1 MTSILKKDD
10 LLKDLMDIITQNIH
24 DEQILAKITQAYF
37 FAKEKHLG
45 QFRLTGE
52 PYLIH
57 PCEVTKT
64 LALLNSEPNTLIASL
79 LHDVLEDTPTK
90 IEELTALF
98 GQDVTYLVYCATK
111 LTKISFYQNQRQIDN
126 QQKMFLAMAK
136 DIRVVILKI
145 ADRLHNMRTLGAI
158 PSEKQTRIAQ
168 ETLEIHAPLAHR
180 LGLFQMK
187 SQLEDL
193 SLRYTL
199 PQEYY
204 HISHLIKL
212 KKQQREE
219 SVTNVIKDIEI
230 LFKKHHLQE
239 AIIKGRIKNIY
250 SIYKKIHQRKVK
262 FEEIFDLLAIR
273 IIVSN
278 VNLCYQS
285 LGIIHG
291 YFSPLPLRFKDYIA
305 VPKPNLY
312 QSLHTTVLTKNGSLF
327 EFQIRTKEMDQIA
340 EQGIAAHWAYKENK
354 TYSQEDK
361 QIEIVKK
368 LRWYQELVK
377 ITNDS
382 KNHPEETSKD
392 FVDAI
397 KNDILSDNVYVF
409 TPKQE
414 VFEMPKGSTPID
426 FAFRIHTEVG
436 SKMIAAIVNGKIV
449 ALEYQLKN
457 GDIIEI
463 KTNKNILSVNKDWL
477 RIVKTT
483 HAKRKIK
490 SFFKKDQKEEDVLA
504 IQKGKDLIEKELAF
518 HKIEVVLDQNFIQ
531 KHFERYNILSL
542 NEFYEEISKKQLNIK
557 TVINK
562 IISLTTQAINQTNL
576 EKQMAKSQQKLTH
589 QNETGVLIEGLKN
602 PKLKL
607 ANCCS
612 PVAGDKISGFL
623 TKGRGIIIHRKDC
636 INLKNCDTQRIIA
649 ASWALETNFKYSA
662 WISLIAISKNNL
674 TQQVINKVNG
684 FKISILELKVL
695 NNQKLETI
703 IKLRILTT
711 NIKELNNLI
720 ANLQKIPQIYQ
731 IQRCNY

>member
-1 MTSILKKDD
+1 M
-10 LLKDLMDIITQNIH
+10 KDLMDIITQNIH
-24 DEQILAKITQAYF
+24 DESILEKIARAYH
-37 FAKEKHLG
+37 FAEEKHSG

-52 PYLIH
+52 AYITH
-57 PCEVTKT
+57 PCEVTKN
-64 LALLNSEPNTLIASL
+64 LALLNSEPNTLIAGL
-79 LHDVLEDTPTK
+79 LHDVVEDTPTT
-90 IEELTALF
+90 IEELSDLF
-98 GQDVTYLVYCATK
+98 GKDVAYLVYCATK
-111 LTKISFYQNQRQIDN
+111 LTKIAFYQNKKKVDN

-145 ADRLHNMRTLGAI
+145 ADRLHNMQTLKSMD
-158 PSEKQTRIAQ
+158 PEKQKIIAQ

-180 LGLFQMK
+180 LGLFHMK
-187 SQLEDL
+187 SELEDL
-193 SLRYTL
+193 ALRYVL
-199 PQEYY
+199 PKEYY

-212 KKQQREE
+212 KKKEREE
-219 SVTNVIKDIEI
+219 SVKRVIKDIEA
-230 LFKKHHLQE
+230 LFKKNNLQD

-250 SIYKKIHQRKVK
+250 SIYKKIHKRKVK

-278 VNLCYQS
+278 VDLCYQS

-291 YFSPLPLRFKDYIA
+291 HFSPLPLRFKDYIA

-327 EFQIRTKEMDQIA
+327 EIQIRTKEMDQIA

-361 QIEIVKK
+361 QIEIAKK

-377 ITNDS
+377 ITNDA
-382 KNHPEETSKD
+382 KNHPEETSKE

-409 TPKQE
+409 TPTQE
-414 VFEMPKGSTPID
+414 VFELPKGSTPID
-426 FAFRIHTEVG
+426 FAFRIHTEVAN
-436 SKMIAAIVNGKIV
+436 KINAAIVNGQIV
-449 ALEYQLKN
+449 TLDYRLKN
-457 GDIIEI
+457 GDIIDI

-477 RIVKTT
+477 RIVKTS

-490 SFFKKDQKEEDVLA
+490 SFLKKLQKEEDLLA
-504 IQKGKDLIEKELAF
+504 IQRGKEILEKELVL
-518 HKIEVVLDQNFIQ
+518 HKIKLVLDQNFIQ
-531 KHFERYNILSL
+531 KHFERYNIFSL
-542 NEFYEEISKKQLNIK
+542 NDFYEEIGRKKISTK

-562 IISLTTQAINQTNL
+562 ILPLANHNISQTNL
-576 EKQMAKSQQKLTH
+576 EKQMVKSQQKLTH
-589 QNETGVLIEGLKN
+589 QSENGVLIEGLHN

-623 TKGRGIIIHRKDC
+623 TKGRGIIVHLKNC
-636 INLKNCDTQRIIA
+636 INLKNCDFQRIIA
-649 ASWALETNFKYSA
+649 ASWEDADFKYSA
-662 WISLIAISKNNL
+662 WLSLIANSKDNL
-674 TQQVINKVNG
+674 TQQIINKINV
-684 FKISILELKVL
+684 FKINILELKVI

-703 IKLRILTT
+703 IKLRVLTS
-711 NIKELNNLI
+711 NIQELNNLI
-720 ANLQKIPQIYQ
+720 ANLQKIPEVNRIK
-731 IQRCNY
+731 RGNY